1 MKEGT
6 PYVFQGTGN
15 RHVLESEIRNCQT
28 EIDNTTNR
36 ELMLGKRE
44 SGDLLRS
51 LMEKMLKKRGIGN
64 GLNICQHQKLE
75 GKIFV
80 PCYDRKSYFCQE
92 ISLIFTS
99 TSYI

>member
-1 MKEGT
+1 
-6 PYVFQGTGN
+6 
-15 RHVLESEIRNCQT
+15 
-28 EIDNTTNR
+28 
-36 ELMLGKRE
+36 MLGKRE

-92 ISLIFTS
+92 ISLILPLPRTS
-99 TSYI
+99 EYVFWHDLIVRLALP